1 VRIESSSGSA
11 PGRVV
16 IAISIGL
23 VIVIW
28 SVNFVAAKIG
38 LRSLPTLTMASF
50 RVVFAGVVMIP
61 AYLLCSRLGTFAESA
76 ETRRRGFT
84 LRDLWIFLY
93 LGFFGV
99 AVNQFCFTA
108 ALRLTS
114 VSHASVIVGMGPIYT
129 LALAVLLRL
138 EKATLRKATGMAI
151 AFAGIAVMAS
161 ENGLSAHSPS
171 LLGDA
176 ITLAGSVGFAI
187 YLVLGKQVAG
197 KYDALTMTAFSH
209 FAGALIVLPLAIRQ
223 AAALGPVQSWFA
235 IPWSAWA
242 SLSYMAIFSSA
253 VAYILY
259 YWLLRYL
266 EASQLAAF
274 SYLLPVLATILG
286 ITWLG
291 EKGSWGQVLGGL
303 LAFGG
308 VYWTE
313 SARTSAAR
321 TTVAS

>member
-1 VRIESSSGSA
+1 
-11 PGRVV
+11 
-16 IAISIGL
+16 
-23 VIVIW
+23 
-28 SVNFVAAKIG
+28 
-38 LRSLPTLTMASF
+38 
-50 RVVFAGVVMIP
+50 
-61 AYLLCSRLGTFAESA
+61 
-76 ETRRRGFT
+76 
-84 LRDLWIFLY
+84 
-93 LGFFGV
+93 
-99 AVNQFCFTA
+99 VNQFCFTA

-138 EKATLRKATGMAI
+138 EKATWRKATGIAI
-151 AFAGIAVMAS
+151 AFAGIAMMAS
-161 ENGLSAHSPS
+161 EHGLSAYSPS

-187 YLVLGKQVAG
+187 YVVLGKRVAG

-223 AAALGPVQSWFA
+223 AVALGPVQSWLT

-242 SLSYMAIFSSA
+242 SLLYMAIFSSA

-274 SYLLPVLATILG
+274 SYVLPVLVTILG
-286 ITWLG
+286 IVWLG
-291 EKGSWGQVLGGL
+291 EEASWGQLLGGV
-303 LAFGG
+303 LALCG
-308 VYWTE
+308 VYWIE
-313 SARTSAAR
+313 SGRTPPA
-321 TTVAS
+321 TTSVVS